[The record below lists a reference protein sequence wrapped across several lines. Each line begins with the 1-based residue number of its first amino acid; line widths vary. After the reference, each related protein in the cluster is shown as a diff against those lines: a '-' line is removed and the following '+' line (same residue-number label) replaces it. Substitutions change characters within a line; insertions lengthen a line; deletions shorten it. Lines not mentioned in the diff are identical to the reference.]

1 MSCWKFP
8 SLRILQ
14 YNQVKGEVPGR
25 SEQVSIITEVLMKGY
40 NVESGYM
47 GWLNGEYVLF
57 SCEADYR
64 EAMEEE

>member
-1 MSCWKFP
+1 
-8 SLRILQ
+8 
-14 YNQVKGEVPGR
+14 
-25 SEQVSIITEVLMKGY
+25 MKGY

>member
-1 MSCWKFP
+1 MDFSNAENGTIG
-8 SLRILQ
+8 S
-14 YNQVKGEVPGR
+14 
-25 SEQVSIITEVLMKGY
+25 SEQGVQKQIKGKQGLTHKEVLMKGY

-64 EAMEEE
+64 EAMEED

>member
-1 MSCWKFP
+1 
-8 SLRILQ
+8 
-14 YNQVKGEVPGR
+14 
-25 SEQVSIITEVLMKGY
+25 MKGY

-64 EAMEEE
+64 DAMEEALWTTAERWKRAA